1 MAKLAQIS
9 IWICLIANTAALV
22 LALIRHQ
29 FGIVSGA
36 SDSLLFFYLFFA
48 GLVAPVL
55 FIVSLVGAPQG
66 AFRFGW
72 PTDDAPVRRFRWLF
86 WGNLAVVTVFF
97 TLFFGGFL
105 R

>member
-1 MAKLAQIS
+1 MAKLARIC
-9 IWICLIANTAALV
+9 IWICLIVNTAALV

-29 FGIVSGA
+29 FGTSSSA
-36 SDSLLFFYLFFA
+36 FDSMMFLYLWFA
-48 GLVAPVL
+48 AVVAPVL
-55 FIVSLVGAPQG
+55 FIVGLVGAPRG
-66 AFRFGW
+66 TFRFNW
-72 PTDDAPVRRFRWLF
+72 PTDDAPVRRFRWIF